1 MWWEHIKADG
11 QERVDRLAG
20 FRELGV
26 NRVMGLVKT
35 ATTDDEAMA
44 RYVEDARAA
53 GVEVG

>member
-1 MWWEHIKADG
+1 MWWDHIKAEG
-11 QERVDRLAG
+11 HQRVDRLAG

-35 ATTDDEAMA
+35 MTTDEEALA

-53 GVEVG
+53 GVELA